1 MKVAPII
8 SISRFRIGTD
18 GKGIT
23 TLVGFY
29 GCPMKCKYCLN
40 PKSIKSDT
48 QYYILSPGD
57 LFKHIVKDEL
67 YYISTGGGVTFG
79 GGEPLLY
86 SSFIEDV
93 LLLGASKWN
102 TTIETSFNIP
112 TENIT
117 KLLGYNIHFIVDT
130 KDMNPEIY
138 KKYTGNSNDLVIR
151 NLRWISE
158 NGFNDR
164 VTIRLPLIPMFNGP
178 KNISQSEVEL
188 KKYGYKEFDKFDY
201 ITNITEY
208 KNERKRTMQ
217 YPPNCTF

>member
-1 MKVAPII
+1 MA
-8 SISRFRIGTD
+8 FAE
-18 GKGIT
+18 
-23 TLVGFY
+23 LV
-29 GCPMKCKYCLN
+29 PKDWKILAETCLN
-40 PKSIKSDT
+40 VPTDLLNAALPAVDT
-48 QYYILSPGD
+48 
-57 LFKHIVKDEL
+57 
-67 YYISTGGGVTFG
+67 
-79 GGEPLLY
+79 
-86 SSFIEDV
+86 
-93 LLLGASKWN
+93 W
-102 TTIETSFNIP
+102 
-112 TENIT
+112 
-117 KLLGYNIHFIVDT
+117 IVDI

>member
-1 MKVAPII
+1 
-8 SISRFRIGTD
+8 
-18 GKGIT
+18 
-23 TLVGFY
+23 
-29 GCPMKCKYCLN
+29 MKCKYCLN

-112 TENIT
+112 T
-117 KLLGYNIHFIVDT
+117 
-130 KDMNPEIY
+130 EIY